1 MRLPK
6 SYYNLTSF
14 VGTIIAGVSLIT
26 TIVFSIVAFLYEDTS
41 SYVGLFIYIIIPSF
55 MVLGLIIIPIGM
67 MIEIRRRKT
76 RELEYIKKG
85 WPVIDL
91 NVKKIQECHTNLQ
104 YWHYYFGYTFIN
116 WKL

>member
-26 TIVFSIVAFLYEDTS
+26 TIVFGIVAFLYEDTS

-55 MVLGLIIIPIGM
+55 MILGLFIIPIGM
-67 MIEIRRRKT
+67 LIEIRRRKT

-85 WPVIDL
+85 WPIIDL
-91 NVKKIQECHTNLQ
+91 NVKKYRNAILISDFFHN
-104 YWHYYFGYTFIN
+104 TFSPKMN
-116 WKL
+116 T